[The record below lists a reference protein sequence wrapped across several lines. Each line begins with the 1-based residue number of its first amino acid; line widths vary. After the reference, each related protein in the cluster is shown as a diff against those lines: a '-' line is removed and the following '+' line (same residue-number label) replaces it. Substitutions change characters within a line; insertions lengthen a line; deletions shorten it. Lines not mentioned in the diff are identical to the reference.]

1 MPILSAVLFEIHYL
15 FFDNSHIYANVGNA
29 MSNKSYSRFY
39 RNFTQKIL
47 DKIVTPQVLGSTA
60 ELEHHYAQ
68 RSDQTQFC
76 YVLQDASLS
85 NTVLIDQQAQSRG
98 LPSVYAPLQIAEHQ
112 EENSILVLNEKK
124 PQQYAYR
131 YSAKLI
137 RLIET
142 LQQHPEQDVL
152 FVPVTVLWGRSPEY
166 EDSWLK
172 ALFADAWSTPNT
184 LKQTINI
191 SLYSRDNYIEFHK
204 AISLRQLIAQA
215 TQEQPHLSPA
225 HFIEQQLEHNFN
237 QHKTAIL
244 GPDLSDRRNLINA
257 LMKSA
262 AVQQAIRKE
271 SIEQK
276 VSMFEAEN
284 RAKSYLTEIVSDFSY
299 STLRFAELALTKLWT
314 QLYDG
319 IEVHN
324 FDTVRELAK
333 DYEIVYTPCHR
344 SHIDYLLLSYVIF
357 NRGLMVPHIAAG
369 INLNLPI
376 VGQLMRGAGAYF
388 IRRTFSGNEL
398 YTSVFKEYLHSL
410 LSRNTPLEYFIEGG
424 RSRTGLLL
432 PPKKGM
438 LSMTIQ
444 SHLRGATKPIAFIP
458 TYFGYEKLLEG
469 TSYLNELNGKPKE
482 AESLWGILN
491 SARKIEK
498 VFGQVYVNFGEP
510 VFLDDVLAENQA
522 KDLKLNINDEL
533 PTSVIHTVDHTAH
546 AILENINKAVVIN
559 PIALIS
565 LILLNADQHAL
576 TEQTLLHR
584 IESYRQLLKQLCYDP
599 RMIITHLNSQE
610 IIEYALKL
618 KQVERYNQDGV
629 ERIRVAESQKILL
642 SYFSNNILHCFIV
655 PACVALIIE
664 QMAEQ
669 KHNLTAA
676 DLMQKMQ
683 HLYPYLKQEFFLAW
697 TQQELNQEV
706 EKILAYFNQKDLI
719 QMLDEQI
726 TPSESPEK
734 LQALLALAELAKP
747 SLNNF
752 VLIQSLLQ
760 RYSPHL
766 PLNLKVLEKMAKTVL
781 QRAAH
786 TQQFKSGYYF
796 DSATLRSFIGSLDQ
810 QALLQQTA
818 TQITLDPSFGSKMA
832 DYFSWYNPAVHQL
845 LEASSEFT
853 EKELKSFEQLKK

>member
-15 FFDNSHIYANVGNA
+15 FFDNSRIYANVGNA

-142 LQQHPEQDVL
+142 LQQHPEQDVM

-237 QHKTAIL
+237 QHKAAIL

-576 TEQTLLHR
+576 TEQALLHR

-629 ERIRVAESQKILL
+629 EQIRVAESQKILL

-706 EKILAYFNQKDLI
+706 EKILAYFNQQDWI

-726 TPSESPEK
+726 MPSESPEN

-796 DSATLRSFIGSLDQ
+796 DNATLRSFIGSLDQ

>member
-237 QHKTAIL
+237 QHKAAIL

-669 KHNLTAA
+669 KLNLTAV

-683 HLYPYLKQEFFLAW
+683 HLYPYLKQEFFLTW
-697 TQQELNQEV
+697 KQQELNLEV
-706 EKILAYFNQKDLI
+706 EKILAYFNQQDWI

-726 TPSESPEK
+726 MPSESPEK
-734 LQALLALAELAKP
+734 LQALLALAEMAKP

-796 DSATLRSFIGSLDQ
+796 DNATLRSFIGSLDQ